1 MSDARKD
8 RSALIRARA
17 AKPQVIPKT
26 VLTDVY
32 WSFHEPG
39 YTGRAA
45 FVEAAAEY
53 NAEVGGAWEPE
64 RVVVPVTTIRIAI
77 DDTGADAVT
86 LRSTS
91 PAGFTVADLL
101 HQLHTTFRRSL
112 AESDHHF
119 FEGLE
124 LDDEGPPP
132 LYVLSLGS

>member
-1 MSDARKD
+1 MSDARRD

-17 AKPQVIPKT
+17 AKPPVIPQT
-26 VLTDVY
+26 VMTDVY
-32 WSFHEPG
+32 WSFHEPSHKG
-39 YTGRAA
+39 HAA

-53 NAEVGGAWEPE
+53 NAEMDGTWEPE
-64 RVVVPVTTIRIAI
+64 QVVIPVTTIRIAI
-77 DDTGADAVT
+77 DDTGADVM

-124 LDDEGPPP
+124 LDDETTPPR
-132 LYVLSLGS
+132 YIMSVGS